1 MKLKLLLLLVPLLG
15 IWTGCSDDEPEIQ
28 TSTRTVLVYMMANN
42 SLEKFTD
49 DNIDAMIEG
58 ASYGRLNNGNLLIYY
73 AGSGTDDH
81 SLYTIAD
88 NQTQLV
94 KQYDEQDPTDPA
106 VMQQVIA
113 DVVSQ
118 YPAESYGLIL
128 WSHGTGWLPSDF
140 NSMLRAFGQDGN
152 RWMEIDEL
160 CLLHGK
166 CGMYV

>member
-1 MKLKLLLLLVPLLG
+1 MKLNLFLLLVSLLG

-58 ASYGRLNNGNLLIYY
+58 ASYGKLNNGNLLIYY

-81 SLYTIAD
+81 SLYTITN

-128 WSHGTGWLPSDF
+128 W
-140 NSMLRAFGQDGN
+140 AAGN
-152 RWMEIDEL
+152 RGCREPISGRKLRFNPLESWHRMAA
-160 CLLHGK
+160 
-166 CGMYV
+166 VRF